1 MFSCIETEEQ
11 QPNMNTIPT
20 AKRRIGAA
28 VLALAMIA
36 GLGAYHFIQPTGA
49 RAAATSNTAP
59 LDDNKIEALLS
70 LDKAMETVA
79 ARVTP
84 AIVNVAVTAKV
95 DQKKAMMQQGMPE
108 GMPDDMQQFFE
119 RQFGGRG
126 QMQPQQPQFQ
136 HGIGS

>member
-1 MFSCIETEEQ
+1 MQ
-11 QPNMNTIPT
+11 QGNQSHDQATQEPKRNMNSTSSQST
-20 AKRRIGAA
+20 KRRIGAA

-49 RAAATSNTAP
+49 RAAANSNTAP
-59 LDDNKIEALLS
+59 LDDSKIEALLS

-95 DQKKAMMQQGMPE
+95 DRKKMMQQNGMPE
-108 GMPDDMQQFFE
+108 GLPDDMQQFFE
-119 RQFGGRG
+119 RQFGFGGNGGRG
-126 QMQPQQPQFQ
+126 QM
-136 HGIGS
+136 